1 MVEINSKF
9 NGLARISIVNF
20 YGDVLFDS
28 FVKPIGEITNYRSE
42 ITGIYEA
49 DIQTGMEFT
58 ECRKI
63 ISKLIKNKVIIG
75 HSIENDFLVLNYEHP
90 KKLTRDTSKFKFF
103 QSNIN
108 LPYSLKYLTKHYFNF
123 DIQETHHDSVYI
135 LIN

>member
-9 NGLARISIVNF
+9 NGLARISIVNY
-20 YGDVLFDS
+20 YGEVIFDS
-28 FVKPIGEITNYRSE
+28 NVKPIGEITNYRSE

-49 DIQTGMEFT
+49 DIQKGMDYS

-63 ISKLIKNKVIIG
+63 IMRLIKNRIIIG
-75 HSIENDFLVLNYEHP
+75 HSLENDFMVLNYEHP

-108 LPYSLKYLTKHYFNF
+108 LPSSLKYLTKNHLDF
-123 DIQETHHDSVYI
+123 DIQETHHDSVKKKFI
-135 LIN
+135 

>member
-9 NGLARISIVNF
+9 NGLARISIVNY
-20 YGDVLFDS
+20 YGEVIFDS
-28 FVKPIGEITNYRSE
+28 NVKPIGEITNYRSE

-49 DIQTGMEFT
+49 DIQKGMDYS

-63 ISKLIKNKVIIG
+63 IMRLIKNRIIIG
-75 HSIENDFLVLNYEHP
+75 HSLENDFMVLNYEHP

-108 LPYSLKYLTKHYFNF
+108 LPYSLKYLTKNHLDF
-123 DIQETHHDSVYI
+123 DIQETHHDSVKKKFI
-135 LIN
+135 

>member
-9 NGLARISIVNF
+9 NCLARISIVNY
-20 YGDVLFDS
+20 YGEVIFDS
-28 FVKPIGEITNYRSE
+28 NVKPIGEITNYRSE

-49 DIQTGMEFT
+49 DIQKGMDYS

-63 ISKLIKNKVIIG
+63 IMRLIKNRIIIG
-75 HSIENDFLVLNYEHP
+75 HSLENDFMVLNYEHP

-108 LPYSLKYLTKHYFNF
+108 LPYSLKYLTKNHLDF
-123 DIQETHHDSVYI
+123 DIQETHHDSVKKKFI
-135 LIN
+135 

>member
-9 NGLARISIVNF
+9 NGLARISIVNY
-20 YGDVLFDS
+20 YGEVIFES
-28 FVKPIGEITNYRSE
+28 NVKPIGEITNYRSE

-49 DIQTGMEFT
+49 DIQKGMDYS

-63 ISKLIKNKVIIG
+63 IMRLIKNRIIIG
-75 HSIENDFLVLNYEHP
+75 HSLENDFMVLNYEHP

-108 LPYSLKYLTKHYFNF
+108 LPYSLKYLTKNHLDF
-123 DIQETHHDSVYI
+123 DIQETHHDSVKKKFI
-135 LIN
+135 